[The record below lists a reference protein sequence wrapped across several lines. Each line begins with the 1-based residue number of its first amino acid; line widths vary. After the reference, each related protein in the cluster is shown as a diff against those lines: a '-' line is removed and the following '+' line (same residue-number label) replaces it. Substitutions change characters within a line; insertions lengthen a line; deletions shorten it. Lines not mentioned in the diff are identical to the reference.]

1 VLTAASMLGFVFMV
15 NSVILH
21 PVLLYVLLI
30 IPIWGV
36 SSVIAVLSAYVV
48 EIYPTKVRSRGSG
61 LMAGISKFA
70 GITVIALALVAV
82 APPSIAITALIGA
95 VPLILAALA
104 IVFFGIETRKRSLE
118 EITEEQLSHIVIA
131 DDSTLV

>member
-1 VLTAASMLGFVFMV
+1 
-15 NSVILH
+15 
-21 PVLLYVLLI
+21 
-30 IPIWGV
+30 
-36 SSVIAVLSAYVV
+36 
-48 EIYPTKVRSRGSG
+48 
-61 LMAGISKFA
+61 MAGISKFA